1 MKFKGFK
8 NIEKKLEK
16 MSKAAKDLQGTNEV
30 PLNELLT
37 EAFLRK
43 HTGFSSLEEFE
54 SHEMFSKYPTF
65 QEIPDHE
72 LDNYVSSY
80 SKFANWREMLDTA
93 GKEYVVRK
101 LGL

>member
-8 NIEKKLEK
+8 KFEKKLEK

-72 LDNYVSSY
+72 LDTYVSRSQNLQIGE
-80 SKFANWREMLDTA
+80 KCLILP
-93 GKEYVVRK
+93 GKNMWLEN
-101 LGL
+101 

>member
-8 NIEKKLEK
+8 NFEKKLKK

-43 HTGFSSLEEFE
+43 HTDFSSLEEFE

-72 LDNYVSSY
+72 LDNYVSSN
-80 SKFANWREMLDTA
+80 SKFASWNEMFEVA
-93 GKEYVVRK
+93 GKEYLSKK